1 MSIVVGYDESPGAD
15 RALDVAI
22 DLAGRLGESL
32 VLVFGAAPP
41 GYLGEEFTSH
51 LAALEALG
59 HTAVGHAVE
68 KADQRGVHADV
79 EVLRAKPAEALV
91 EVADR
96 LDASMIVVG
105 SYGESPLRSALLGS
119 TPHKLLHLT
128 TRPVLVVPQPHH

>member
-22 DLAGRLGESL
+22 GLADRLGEPL
-32 VLVFGAAPP
+32 MLVFGAAPP
-41 GYLGEEFTSH
+41 GYLGEEFGSH

-59 HTAVGHAVE
+59 HTAVSHAVE
-68 KADQRGVHADV
+68 KADQRGVRADV

-128 TRPVLVVPQPHH
+128 TRPVLVVPQAHH